1 MGTNTDMDKDIDM
14 ATDTEMDMN
23 NPIGRWDI
31 EYRQRFNQIADTL
44 SDSALFS
51 LISKIDTMFSPI
63 LFITDIGLSA
73 HLCHYD

>member
-1 MGTNTDMDKDIDM
+1 MGTKTDMDKDIDM

-23 NPIGRWDI
+23 NQIGRWDI
-31 EYRQRFNQIADTL
+31 EYCQRFTQIADTL

-51 LISKIDTMFSPI
+51 LISKIDTMLSPI

-73 HLCHYD
+73 HLCH